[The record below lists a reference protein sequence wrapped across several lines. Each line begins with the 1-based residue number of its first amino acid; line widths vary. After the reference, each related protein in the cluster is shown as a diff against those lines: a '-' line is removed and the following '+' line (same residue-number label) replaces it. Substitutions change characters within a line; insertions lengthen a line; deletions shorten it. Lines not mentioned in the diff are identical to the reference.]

1 MIASLLFTRQ
11 LTTNTVLKLA
21 AELGGRAATFLLLL
35 LAARRLTT
43 AAFGSYNYALALG
56 FVLVQLADFGLQLL
70 LTREVARQALGAR
83 PLVLAAFHL
92 KLWLSLPVLA
102 LLGLFSWQNGGQGLV
117 IFLLGLT
124 LLLQT
129 FVEFVAYVFRGQQRL
144 WVEVQLLLWVR
155 LGTAV
160 FGALILWQTE
170 NLLWLA
176 AVSLAV
182 MITALLFALHK
193 LRRAGWIAHYAQ
205 LWPVGWP
212 GTAVTKKV
220 AQQAWPLGLS
230 IFLSIAYTRLAIL
243 LLAVWGEADAV
254 AHYSAA
260 WRLVEPTQILP
271 ASLLAAVFP
280 AFSLA
285 LTQNR
290 RRAGQLGR
298 QTSLLLA
305 LAGGAVAGIFWLAAP
320 WLVDWLYGAD
330 FAASAPVLQVLG
342 LTVLPVYI
350 NYSLTHY
357 LVARGQQQTLTG
369 LTAVTLLLHAF
380 FCWLLIPR
388 LGLIG
393 PALSVLLAESMLLLG
408 CLWFLRRPVSLEKA
422 GLETAV

>member
-11 LTTNTVLKLA
+11 LTTNTLLKLG

-43 AAFGSYNYALALG
+43 ADFGSYNYALALG

-70 LTREVARQALGAR
+70 LTREVARLAFGAR
-83 PLVLAAFHL
+83 PMVLAAFQL

-102 LLGLFSWQNGGQGLV
+102 LLAIFGWLNGTQGTV
-117 IFLLGLT
+117 IVLLGVA

-144 WVEVQLLLWVR
+144 VVEVQLLLWVR

-160 FGALILWQTE
+160 FGALVLWQTE
-170 NLLWLA
+170 KLLWLA
-176 AVSLAV
+176 AVSLGF
-182 MITALLFALHK
+182 MLSALLFALQQ
-193 LRRAGWIAHYAQ
+193 LRRAGWISDFGQ
-205 LWPVGWP
+205 LWPTGLP
-212 GTAVTKKV
+212 TTTISQRL

-243 LLAVWGEADAV
+243 LLQAWGKAEAV

-285 LTQNR
+285 LSQNR
-290 RRAGQLGR
+290 RRARQLGW

-305 LAGGAVAGIFWLAAP
+305 VAGGGVALMFWWAAP
-320 WLVDWLYGAD
+320 WLVRWLYGAD
-330 FAASAPVLQVLG
+330 FAASVSVLRLLG

-357 LVARGQQQTLTG
+357 LVARGQQVMLTQ
-369 LTAVTLLLHAF
+369 LTAVTLLLHALL
-380 FCWLLIPR
+380 CWLLIPR

-393 PALSVLLAESMLLLG
+393 PALSVLLAESILLLG
-408 CLWFLRRPVSLEKA
+408 CVWGLRRPAL
-422 GLETAV
+422 LETAV

>member
-1 MIASLLFTRQ
+1 
-11 LTTNTVLKLA
+11 
-21 AELGGRAATFLLLL
+21 
-35 LAARRLTT
+35 
-43 AAFGSYNYALALG
+43 
-56 FVLVQLADFGLQLL
+56 
-70 LTREVARQALGAR
+70 
-83 PLVLAAFHL
+83 
-92 KLWLSLPVLA
+92 
-102 LLGLFSWQNGGQGLV
+102 
-117 IFLLGLT
+117 
-124 LLLQT
+124 
-129 FVEFVAYVFRGQQRL
+129 
-144 WVEVQLLLWVR
+144 LLWVR

-170 NLLWLA
+170 KLLWLA
-176 AVSLAV
+176 VVSLVV
-182 MITALLFALHK
+182 MMSTLFFALQQ
-193 LRRAGWIAHYAQ
+193 LRRAGWITNFAQ
-205 LWPVGWP
+205 LWPTNLP
-212 GTAVTKKV
+212 ITAVTIQLV
-220 AQQAWPLGLS
+220 QQAWPLGLS

-243 LLAVWGEADAV
+243 LLEAWGEADAV

-305 LAGGAVAGIFWLAAP
+305 LAGGTVALTFWLAGP
-320 WLVDWLYGAD
+320 WLIELLYGAD
-330 FAASAPVLQVLG
+330 FAVSAPVLQLLG

-350 NYSLTHY
+350 NYSLTHF
-357 LVARGQQQTLTG
+357 LVARGQQRTLTG

-393 PALSVLLAESMLLLG
+393 PALSVMLVEGVLLLG
-408 CLWFLRRPVSLEKA
+408 CLWALRRPIVI
-422 GLETAV
+422 ETAV

>member
-11 LTTNTVLKLA
+11 LTTNTLLKLG
-21 AELGGRAATFLLLL
+21 AELSGRAATFLLLL
-35 LAARRLTT
+35 LAAQRLTT
-43 AAFGSYNYALALG
+43 ADFGSYNYALALG

-70 LTREVARQALGAR
+70 ITREVARLGMAAR
-83 PLVLAAFHL
+83 PQILAAFHL
-92 KLWLSLPVLA
+92 KLWLSLPVLVV
-102 LLGLFSWQNGGQGLV
+102 LGVLSLNQSTLGPV

-155 LGTAV
+155 VGTAV
-160 FGALILWQTE
+160 FGAFILWQTE
-170 NLLWLA
+170 QLLWLA
-176 AVSLAV
+176 VVSLVV
-182 MITALLFALHK
+182 MMSTLLFALQQ
-193 LRRAGWIAHYAQ
+193 LRQAGWIANFAQ
-205 LWPVGWP
+205 LWPTGWP
-212 GTAVTKKV
+212 TTAVSKQLV
-220 AQQAWPLGLS
+220 LQAWPLGLS

-243 LLAVWGEADAV
+243 LLAVWGEAEAV

-305 LAGGAVAGIFWLAAP
+305 LAGGTVALTFWLAAP
-320 WLVDWLYGAD
+320 WLIGWLYGAD
-330 FAASAPVLQVLG
+330 FVSSVPVLQLLG

-369 LTAVTLLLHAF
+369 LTAVTLLLHAL
-380 FCWLLIPR
+380 FCWQFIPR

-393 PALSVLLAESMLLLG
+393 PALSVLLVESVLLLG
-408 CLWFLRRPVSLEKA
+408 CLWALRKPTL
-422 GLETAV
+422 LETAV

>member
-1 MIASLLFTRQ
+1 
-11 LTTNTVLKLA
+11 
-21 AELGGRAATFLLLL
+21 LLLL
-35 LAARRLTT
+35 LAAQRLTT
-43 AAFGSYNYALALG
+43 ADFGSYNYALALG

-70 LTREVARQALGAR
+70 LTREVARLGLAAR
-83 PLVLAAFHL
+83 PQVLAAFHL

-102 LLGLFSWQNGGQGLV
+102 LLGAVALNQSTHGPV

-160 FGALILWQTE
+160 FGALILWQTKQ
-170 NLLWLA
+170 LLGLA
-176 AVSLAV
+176 IVSLV
-182 MITALLFALHK
+182 VIMSTLVFALQQ
-193 LRRAGWIAHYAQ
+193 LRRAGWITNFAQ
-205 LWPVGWP
+205 LWPTELP
-212 GTAVTKKV
+212 TTAVIKQLV
-220 AQQAWPLGLS
+220 QQAWPLGLS

-243 LLAVWGEADAV
+243 LLAAWGEADAV

-305 LAGGAVAGIFWLAAP
+305 LAGGTVALTFWLAGP
-320 WLVDWLYGAD
+320 WLIELLYGAD
-330 FAASAPVLQVLG
+330 FAVSAPVLQLLG

-369 LTAVTLLLHAF
+369 LTAVTLVLHVI
-380 FCWLLIPR
+380 FCRLLIPR

-393 PALSVLLAESMLLLG
+393 PALSVMLVEGVLLLG
-408 CLWFLRRPVSLEKA
+408 CLWALRRPASLGET
-422 GLETAV
+422 GGETAV

>member
-1 MIASLLFTRQ
+1 
-11 LTTNTVLKLA
+11 V
-21 AELGGRAATFLLLL
+21 
-35 LAARRLTT
+35 AARP
-43 AAFGSYNYALALG
+43 
-56 FVLVQLADFGLQLL
+56 Q
-70 LTREVARQALGAR
+70 
-83 PLVLAAFHL
+83 VLAAFHL
-92 KLWLSLPVLA
+92 KLWLCLPVLG
-102 LLGLFSWQNGGQGLV
+102 LLGVAALNQPAHGPV

-155 LGTAV
+155 VGTAV

-170 NLLWLA
+170 KLLWLA
-176 AVSLAV
+176 VVSLVV
-182 MITALLFALHK
+182 MMSTLLFALQQ
-193 LRRAGWIAHYAQ
+193 LRQAGWISHFAQ
-205 LWPVGWP
+205 LWPMGWP
-212 GTAVTKKV
+212 TTAVAKRL

-230 IFLSIAYTRLAIL
+230 IFLSIVYTRLAIL
-243 LLAVWGEADAV
+243 LLEVWGEAEAV

-305 LAGGAVAGIFWLAAP
+305 LAGGVVALTFWLAAP
-320 WLVDWLYGAD
+320 WLVDWLYGSD
-330 FAASAPVLQVLG
+330 FVASVPVLQLLG

-357 LVARGQQQTLTG
+357 LVARGQQHFLTG
-369 LTAVTLLLHAF
+369 LTAVTLFLHALL
-380 FCWLLIPR
+380 CRLLIPR

-393 PALSVLLAESMLLLG
+393 PALSVLLVEGVLLLG
-408 CLWFLRRPVSLEKA
+408 CLWALRQPVSLGKT
-422 GLETAV
+422 GGETAV

>member
-11 LTTNTVLKLA
+11 LTTNTLLKLG

-35 LAARRLTT
+35 LAAQRLTT
-43 AAFGSYNYALALG
+43 ADFGSYNYALALG

-70 LTREVARQALGAR
+70 LTREVARLGLAAR
-83 PLVLAAFHL
+83 PQVLAAFHL
-92 KLWLSLPVLA
+92 KLWLGLPVLA
-102 LLGLFSWQNGGQGLV
+102 LLGAVVLNQSTHGPV

-170 NLLWLA
+170 QLLWLA
-176 AVSLAV
+176 IVSLVV
-182 MITALLFALHK
+182 MMSTLLFALQQ
-193 LRRAGWIAHYAQ
+193 LRRAGWITNFTQ
-205 LWPVGWP
+205 LWPTGWP
-212 GTAVTKKV
+212 TTAVTKQLV
-220 AQQAWPLGLS
+220 RQAWPLGLS

-243 LLAVWGEADAV
+243 LLEAWGEADAV

-305 LAGGAVAGIFWLAAP
+305 LAGGTVALTFWLVGP
-320 WLVDWLYGAD
+320 WLIGWLYGAD
-330 FAASAPVLQVLG
+330 FAASTPVLQLLG

-380 FCWLLIPR
+380 FCWLFIPR

-393 PALSVLLAESMLLLG
+393 PALSVLLVEGVLLLG
-408 CLWFLRRPVSLEKA
+408 CLWALRKPTL
-422 GLETAV
+422 LETAV